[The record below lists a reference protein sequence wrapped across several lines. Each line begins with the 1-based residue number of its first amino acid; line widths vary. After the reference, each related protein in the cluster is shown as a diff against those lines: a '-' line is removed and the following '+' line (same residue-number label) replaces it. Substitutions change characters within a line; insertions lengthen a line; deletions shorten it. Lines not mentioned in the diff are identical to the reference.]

1 MRINQRKLYLKK
13 RFWAAV
19 LVVQFLLFFIFSKI
33 PAAVLLFEKLFEA
46 QKSVHQKV
54 FSWLPFSAG
63 DVFYIL
69 LGIVL
74 AVLIIKA
81 FRKRTKTKAR
91 LQLLILLNFL
101 YFIYQI
107 FWGMLYFQIPLS
119 KKMPETE
126 VTVQIRKRLALQY
139 LNKCKI
145 LRTQVSED
153 ENGVFAIENLDL
165 IKTEILKRQKS
176 LPKNLNSK
184 KTTSVNSVK
193 SSLYGKA
200 MNFSGILGYYNPFT
214 AEAQYNSELPS
225 SYLPFTIAHESA
237 HQLGYAREQ
246 EANFIGFLIGKNSE
260 NTEIQYSTAY
270 FTLKSLLNS
279 LIEDDPEFVKETL
292 EQYSAS
298 MKRDR
303 KAEKDFAAKH
313 RGLLDDFFGFT
324 NNLFLKTN
332 QQEGA
337 VTYSYFVNLLVQYE
351 LSQK

>member
-1 MRINQRKLYLKK
+1 MNYHKLYLKK

-33 PAAVLLFEKLFEA
+33 PAAVLFFENLFEI
-46 QKSVHQKV
+46 QKYIHQKI
-54 FSWLPFSAG
+54 FSWLPFSVG
-63 DVFYIL
+63 DIFYIL
-69 LGIVL
+69 LGIAL
-74 AVLIIKA
+74 LILIFKS
-81 FRKRTKTKAR
+81 FKEKSKSKAR
-91 LQLLILLNFL
+91 LHILFLLNII

-119 KKMPETE
+119 KKMPEAE
-126 VTVQIRKRLALQY
+126 VTIEMRKTLAAKY
-139 LNKCKI
+139 LDKCKI
-145 LRTQVSED
+145 LRMQVSED
-153 ENGVFAIENLDL
+153 KNGVFKIENLEK
-165 IKTEILKRQKS
+165 IKQEIILQQKY

-184 KTTSVNSVK
+184 KPTLINSIK
-193 SSLYGKA
+193 PSLYGKV

-214 AEAQYNSELPS
+214 AEAQYNREIPS

-246 EANFIGFLIGKNSE
+246 EANFIGFLLGSSSADL
-260 NTEIQYSTAY
+260 EIQYSTAY
-270 FTLKSLLNS
+270 FTLKSLLSS
-279 LIEDDPEFVKETL
+279 LVEDDPKFVRKMLAE
-292 EQYSAS
+292 YSS
-298 MKRDR
+298 GMKRDR
-303 KAEKDFAAKH
+303 KAEKDFAENH

-351 LSQK
+351 MSKK